1 MYNYLK
7 RITDLIISIILL
19 IILSPLLLLISVAI
33 YIESGNPVLY
43 KQERV
48 GKNWI
53 NFKILK
59 FRTMINGAETLGP
72 SITCRNDSRLT
83 YTGTLLRKYKLD
95 ELPQLINVIRGEMSL
110 VGPRPEVPQFAQMF
124 SKEYSE
130 ILKIKPGISDFASI
144 EFNDEAQLL
153 EQNINVEEIYI
164 TKILPQKIKL
174 YYRYLTQKSLI
185 TDFKIIFATVRIIV
199 K

>member
-7 RITDLIISIILL
+7 KFIDLIISIILL
-19 IILSPLLLLISVAI
+19 IILSPLFCLISIAV
-33 YIESGNPVLY
+33 YIESGRPVFY

-48 GKNWI
+48 GKNWK

-59 FRTMINGAETLGP
+59 FRTMVNGSDSIGP
-72 SITCRNDSRLT
+72 KVTCKNDVRLT
-83 YTGTLLRKYKLD
+83 YTGKILRKYKLD
-95 ELPQLINVIRGEMSL
+95 ELPQLVNVIKGEMSL
-110 VGPRPEVPQFAQMF
+110 VGPRPEIPKFAQFF
-124 SKEYSE
+124 SKEYTD

-144 EFNDEAQLL
+144 EFSDESQLFD
-153 EQNINVEEIYI
+153 QNKNVEEIYK

-185 TDFKIIFATVRIIV
+185 TDFKIIFATFKILV